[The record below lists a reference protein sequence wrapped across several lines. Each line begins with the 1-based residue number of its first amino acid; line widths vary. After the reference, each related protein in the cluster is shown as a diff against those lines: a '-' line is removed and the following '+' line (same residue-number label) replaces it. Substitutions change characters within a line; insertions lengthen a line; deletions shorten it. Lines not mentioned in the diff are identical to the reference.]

1 MPQSP
6 SERVKKRREE
16 VSSCAGYLFSLFAL
30 FANHNW
36 IGRLSLPD
44 KHVNIGVGVKHRVIR
59 QKKMNPAAGLHNV
72 QTRHQTFAEL
82 LLTDINRLSH
92 TIGERPHCN
101 LLNLLEN
108 IVRVSVLEAMRAQK
122 QQM

>member
-1 MPQSP
+1 MKYGRYHHIFLDYQISLMG
-6 SERVKKRREE
+6 SLAVKR
-16 VSSCAGYLFSLFAL
+16 AGK
-30 FANHNW
+30 
-36 IGRLSLPD
+36 IGGFSLPD